1 MALGRLL
8 AIAVFAAGAFPAG
21 AQPTAPEEKSAR
33 VLALVNAA
41 RVETGQAVVVMEP
54 RLTAA
59 ACSHARD
66 LARGGP
72 LSHRGSDGSDLA
84 DRLARTGYP
93 FAMAAENLAA
103 GVATPDETV
112 WLWLGSPGHRR
123 NMLTAEF
130 REAGIAHLSGAG
142 GEIWVLVLGR
152 PLPASAGGRPPEAP
166 NARQSA
172 DLGGD
177 KGLTCY

>member
-1 MALGRLL
+1 MLGRLL
-8 AIAVFAAGAFPAG
+8 AVAVFAAIALPAEG
-21 AQPTAPEEKSAR
+21 QQAARDEKAAR
-33 VLALVNAA
+33 MLALVNAA
-41 RVETGQAVVVMEP
+41 RTEAAQVALTMEP

-59 ACSHARD
+59 ACRHARD

-72 LSHRGSDGSDLA
+72 LSHRGSDGSELG
-84 DRLARTGYP
+84 DRLARAGYP

-103 GVATPDETV
+103 GVTTPDETV
-112 WLWLGSPGHRR
+112 WLWSGSPGHRR
-123 NMLTAEF
+123 NMLTAGF

-142 GEIWVLVLGR
+142 GEVWVLVLGT
-152 PLPASAGGRPPEAP
+152 PQPASAGGRAPATP
-166 NARQSA
+166 NAGQSA